1 MFTAQL
7 ICQGACRQVDIVRT
21 FGVSKQSVI
30 RSINK
35 YRAGGVKAFYTPRAT
50 RGATVMTPEVTAQA
64 QQLLGA
70 GWSRR
75 EVAEHLGLKLDTLRK
90 AFQQGRL
97 TEPGPLEPG
106 ATAPDK
112 AAALQPP
119 IATDRSTRAVE
130 DAAAEM
136 GTACTRPDQ
145 RVLAAFGLLDGA
157 PTHFEPCRDV
167 SFGGVLCALPA
178 LAENGLFRHIHDCL
192 VQLRGYYSTLHVI
205 VLLAHMALCRIKAVE
220 QLQYQPPGELGKLLG
235 LDRVPEVRCLR
246 RKLAALSLDD
256 GPKKWAGLL
265 SRDWLEAAPELAG
278 TLYVDGHVRL
288 YHGSQTALP
297 KRYVSRQRL
306 CLRGTTD
313 YWVNDALG
321 QPFFAV
327 ERPIDHGLL
336 EALRS
341 DIVPRLLK
349 DVPGQPTVEELK
361 ADRYRARFVILFD
374 REGYSPEF
382 FKEMWQTHRIACI
395 TYHKY
400 PKNDWPAAEFAEI
413 ETTLPGG
420 ERVWLQLAERGT
432 WIGDKKSGLWV
443 REVRKLT
450 PSGHQ
455 VSLISTAYG
464 ELALQD
470 AAQLF
475 SRWSQENFLR
485 YMMQHYAIDLL
496 NEYRTEEIPET
507 KRPVVNP
514 QWRELDRQRRSVKSK
529 LTHHQ
534 ARFAALTLH
543 PQSDEAAQSKW
554 EKRKAEL
561 VEAIEQFDHELT
573 GINSQLKTTPSHLD
587 WDKLPETEKFQRLAP
602 SRKQLV
608 DTVKLIAYRGET
620 ALAAI
625 VREELARTDDARS
638 LLRDLFC
645 SEADLLPDLEQRV
658 LRVQVHP
665 MSNPRA
671 NRESH
676 TCWNISTR
684 PSSPIPAPSCN
695 SCTRSPAKP
704 KPRTRFHNRIPQIR
718 RPDPGGLYAGPRR
731 AGPVESMAGEDEA
744 VHGQPGAEDPA
755 GSLDRALLGAL
766 NRSNLASLSYAKW
779 AEAAGAGLNGA
790 KPVDLGEDRD
800 ERVFSNTVVIDDI
813 AVQLKQ
819 GMRAPFKALVARLG
833 ALAETRPDL
842 AAELYLD
849 LGIAQAAAG
858 DYDAAFTAFDRS
870 RTKTGTGQNQ
880 LVAEGPLSR
889 EFHYHLGRILYESR
903 KAIGRN

>member
-1 MFTAQL
+1 MPGTYQEEGTIPQALLPLIADGATRISDFISVVRENGLWTYFCGAQPVFHHTETDRQSFRMFTAQL
-7 ICQGACRQVDIVRT
+7 ICQGACRQVDIVRA

-178 LAENGLFRHIHDCL
+178 LAENGLFRHLHDCL

-278 TLYVDGHVRL
+278 ALYVDGHVRL

-608 DTVKLIAYRGET
+608 DTVKLIAYRAET

-671 NRESH
+671 NRAIAHLLEH
-676 TCWNISTR
+676 LNAAEFTY
-684 PSSPIPAPSCN
+684 
-695 SCTRSPAKP
+695 
-704 KPRTRFHNRIPQIR
+704 
-718 RPDPGGLYAGPRR
+718 PGTKLQLVY
-731 AGPVESMAGEDEA
+731 SIAGE
-744 VHGQPGAEDPA
+744 
-755 GSLDRALLGAL
+755 
-766 NRSNLASLSYAKW
+766 
-779 AEAAGAGLNGA
+779 
-790 KPVDLGEDRD
+790 
-800 ERVFSNTVVIDDI
+800 
-813 AVQLKQ
+813 
-819 GMRAPFKALVARLG
+819 
-833 ALAETRPDL
+833 AETPNSVP
-842 AAELYLD
+842 
-849 LGIAQAAAG
+849 Q
-858 DYDAAFTAFDRS
+858 
-870 RTKTGTGQNQ
+870 QNPTDQ
-880 LVAEGPLSR
+880 EV
-889 EFHYHLGRILYESR
+889 
-903 KAIGRN
+903 